1 MNSDI
6 TAAHLGSFMVH
17 FMANLIALAC
27 IAYGIYFRR
36 HSRRDLLMTYATINI
51 GLFLVMTVFSL
62 NDTGIGV
69 GFGLFAIL
77 SIIRIRSEE
86 FSTTELSYVFS
97 ILAIA
102 LVNALGV
109 GQTQPGMFDL
119 LFLLL
124 MNVIAILVVY
134 IMDHPRLLRKVGR
147 QQITLDTIHS
157 NEPDLRADLERR
169 LNVRVLDY
177 AIAHVDYVR
186 EIMVLNVRYATDN
199 GPEPSVKEELTHA
212 R

>member
-1 MNSDI
+1 MTTAI
-6 TAAHLGSFMVH
+6 TATHLSSFIVH
-17 FMANLIALAC
+17 FAANLIALAT
-27 IAYGIYFRR
+27 IAYGLYFRR

-51 GLFLVMTVFSL
+51 GLFLVMTIFSL
-62 NDTGIGV
+62 HDAGIGV

-102 LVNALGV
+102 LINAFGI
-109 GQTQPGMFDL
+109 GQQLPGLYDL

-124 MNVIAILVVY
+124 LNSIAILVVY
-134 IMDHPRLLRKVGR
+134 VMDHPRLLRKVGR

-157 NEPDLRADLERR
+157 NEQELRADLERR
-169 LNVRVLDY
+169 LKVRVLDY

-186 EIMVLNVRYATDN
+186 EITVLNVRFAN
-199 GPEPSVKEELTHA
+199 EA
-212 R
+212 RA

>member
-1 MNSDI
+1 MTTI
-6 TAAHLGSFMVH
+6 TASHLSSFGIH
-17 FMANLIALAC
+17 FVANLIALAT
-27 IAYGIYFRR
+27 IAYGLYFRR

-51 GLFLVMTVFSL
+51 GLFLVMTIFSL
-62 NDTGIGV
+62 YDAGIGV

-102 LVNALGV
+102 LINAFGI
-109 GQTQPGMFDL
+109 GQQLPGLFDL
-119 LFLLL
+119 VFLLV
-124 MNVIAILVVY
+124 MNGIAIMVVY

-147 QQITLDTIHS
+147 QQITLDTIHA
-157 NEPDLRADLERR
+157 NDHDLRADLEQR
-169 LNVRVLDY
+169 LKVRVLDY

-186 EIMVLNVRYATDN
+186 EITVLNVRYATET
-199 GPEPSVKEELTHA
+199 PA
-212 R
+212 